1 MGRNWQLRRGV
12 NSDYYVDENGE
23 ESRTFRTAL
32 EYHDGFGLVML
43 YNDKYA
49 YRDLEGKLSQE
60 YFSAKSYS
68 DGYGLVKLAN
78 GKYAYRSRDGKLS
91 KKYPWAESYSSGYGL
106 VKLSNGKFAYRD
118 LNGNLSESYL
128 WAKSY
133 VDGFSIVKLDNCD
146 LAYRDID
153 GNILS
158 QSEYKK
164 TKEFFNG
171 SQNIYDLKDDAFES
185 DALVDVMLKKLK
197 TNAKK
202 SIELATTKKELDAV
216 EDDYTKDTEYV
227 LSKAYDAK
235 QKQDE
240 FSASKQSLLD
250 KLNLR

>member
-1 MGRNWQLRRGV
+1 MALV
-12 NSDYYVDENGE
+12 ELENGNLAFRDTSGNLSGE
-23 ESRTFRTAL
+23 YESA
-32 EYHDGFGLVML
+32 D
-43 YNDKYA
+43 
-49 YRDLEGKLSQE
+49 S
-60 YFSAKSYS
+60 FS
-68 DGYGLVKLAN
+68 YGLAVVRLNN
-78 GKYAYRSRDGKLS
+78 GKY
-91 KKYPWAESYSSGYGL
+91 
-106 VKLSNGKFAYRD
+106 AYRD

-128 WAKSY
+128 WANSY
-133 VDGFSIVKLDNCD
+133 VDGFGIVKLDNCD

-171 SQNIYDLKDDAFES
+171 SQNIYDLKNDAFES
-185 DALVDVMLKKLK
+185 DALIDVMLKKLK

-216 EDDYTKDTEYV
+216 EDNYTKDTEYV

-235 QKQDE
+235 QRQDE